1 MGKETKLTMKTA
13 RVNAGLTQQEVAER
27 IGVSRKTVIN
37 WEQGRVAPAIP
48 QYQLFALI
56 CGVSVDAI
64 ILPF

>member
-1 MGKETKLTMKTA
+1 MKKQNKLTMTDA
-13 RVNAGLTQQEVAER
+13 RIDAGLTQQEVADR
-27 IGVSRKTVIN
+27 LGVSRQTVIN
-37 WEQGRVAPAIP
+37 WEQGKVAPTIP